1 MENIISNINA
11 KEPVLIAIYYIQI
24 VMVFVFGIMFLFG
37 IFMFIYSFKSP
48 LRRRLAYITTLLGPI
63 GLIFVIHGPV
73 LILNYVFDSPMAP
86 NPELGLYVFEPNII
100 SARVGIYDALVR
112 IVQPL
117 LVAVF
122 IIGVGVLHHASR
134 MPNRKRIGF
143 GIFLGVPLLWSLMLL
158 GPSIISL
165 LTS

>member
-1 MENIISNINA
+1 MESILSNIDA
-11 KEPVLIAIYYIQI
+11 KEPMLIAIYYVQI

-48 LRRRLAYITTLLGPI
+48 FRRRLAYITTILGPI
-63 GLIFVIHGPV
+63 GVLFVIHGPV
-73 LILNYVFDSPMAP
+73 LILNYVFDSPIAP
-86 NPELGLYVFEPNII
+86 DPELGLYIFEPNIL
-100 SARVGIYDALVR
+100 SARISIYDALVR

-122 IIGVGVLHHASR
+122 LIGIGVLHHASR
-134 MPNRKRIGF
+134 IPNRKRIGY
-143 GIFLGVPLLWSLMLL
+143 GVFLGVPLLWTLMQL
-158 GPSIISL
+158 GPSIINL